1 MKQYRFGRIPPG
13 REGLTMEFRS
23 IHEFEGGI
31 WEENTMA
38 GIAMAFFC
46 RSDEKRI
53 LQLSKGIRIESYLSS
68 VGCL

>member
-1 MKQYRFGRIPPG
+1 
-13 REGLTMEFRS
+13 
-23 IHEFEGGI
+23 
-31 WEENTMA
+31 MA